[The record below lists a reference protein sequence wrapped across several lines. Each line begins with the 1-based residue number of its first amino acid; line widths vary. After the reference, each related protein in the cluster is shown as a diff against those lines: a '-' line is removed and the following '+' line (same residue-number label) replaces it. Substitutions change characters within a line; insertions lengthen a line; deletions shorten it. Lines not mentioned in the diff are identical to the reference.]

1 MLVKK
6 FLYWLPMPVIGVVNG
21 VLRQTALLPFLDEF
35 IARQVSAVLL
45 VIFLTIYVNAVWRRL
60 GIRSAREAWMTGLIW
75 VLLTMIFEFSLGY
88 FVSGLTFGQMW
99 AEYDLFAGKL
109 WALVLIALL
118 ILPPIFHRMRR

>member
-1 MLVKK
+1 MWVKK

-88 FVSGLTFGQMW
+88 FVSGLTFGQIW
-99 AEYDLFAGKL
+99 EEYDLFAGKL
-109 WALVLIALL
+109 WTLVLIALL